1 MIDMLDSAK
10 LGLMTE
16 AHREAAMS
24 EWRKKSDALM
34 RQLKKQDNKAD
45 CENENEDDMISI
57 GVEEDDNG
65 EILDVDDQLA
75 KEILADVEMEEAEA
89 RARVRDL

>member
-1 MIDMLDSAK
+1 
-10 LGLMTE
+10 
-16 AHREAAMS
+16 
-24 EWRKKSDALM
+24 
-34 RQLKKQDNKAD
+34 
-45 CENENEDDMISI
+45 MISI

-89 RARVRDL
+89 RARVRDLSITGIFP